1 MARLKYL
8 EPADLEEKDRDLL
21 ARNVNIYKALAHSPG
36 GTRHVSGL
44 GRYIRNESRLDARL
58 RELAILQVGYLTGC
72 EYEYAHHIELGR
84 GFGVSDDDI
93 RALVA
98 ETAGEES
105 ALEPLAKAVLRA
117 ARELTEKLTLSDE
130 TYAALREGLDDD
142 ECLTDLIVVIG
153 FYNCIVRV
161 LAALEIDLEDGYDAF
176 LEEFPLPGGAS

>member
-8 EPADLEEKDRDLL
+8 EPADLDEKDRDLL
-21 ARNVNIYKALAHSPG
+21 ARNVNIYKALVHSPG

-72 EYEYAHHIELGR
+72 EYEYTHHIELGR
-84 GFGVSDDDI
+84 GFGVTDDDI

-98 ETAGEES
+98 ETAGEQS

-117 ARELTEKLTLSDE
+117 AREMTGDLTLSDE

-142 ECLTDLIVVIG
+142 ECLTDLIIVIG

-161 LAALEIDLEDGYDAF
+161 LAALEIDLEDGYHGY
-176 LEEFPLPGGAS
+176 LEEFPLPGTRS